1 MRHKRS
7 IASIV
12 LIIICINGVGL
23 VALMSAAPAIA
34 RAIYLKK
41 QVMAL
46 FLGMGSCAL
55 FSLIPLSLLFR
66 YRHWLLAGA
75 FGALIL
81 VLIPGV
87 GHMVNGS
94 RRWIH
99 AGGLSLQVSEFAK
112 IPFVI
117 WLAGYVAVYRER
129 CAALVQGFLKPMGIC
144 GGLAFAVLCEPDY
157 GTAFLLMIVALAVLF
172 LFGARL
178 HHAFFLLV
186 GGGIIFLGLIAL
198 NPNRW
203 RRIVSFFAVEECRFD
218 ATYQLWQGIL
228 CFASGG
234 LWGNGI
240 GLGRQKLFYLPE
252 AHTDFIFPIIGE
264 EWGGIFAVVIIL
276 AFLVFVLTALLA
288 LAAKED
294 IFIRALGIG
303 AVLVIALQAIIN
315 IAVATGCFPTKG
327 MALPFISY
335 GGSNLVG
342 MYALLGLIIN
352 SLRSE
357 RMEGDRCREGYGKIM
372 PVEWFR

>member
-7 IASIV
+7 IALIV

-46 FLGMGSCAL
+46 FFGVGSCAL
-55 FSLIPLSLLFR
+55 FSVAPLSFFFR
-66 YRHWLLAGA
+66 WRHWLLAGA

-99 AGGLSLQVSEFAK
+99 VGSLSLQISEFAK
-112 IPFVI
+112 IPFII
-117 WLAGYVAVYRER
+117 WLAGYVAGHREE
-129 CAALVQGFLKPMGIC
+129 CATLVQGFLKPMGIC
-144 GGLAFAVLCEPDY
+144 GSLAFAVLCEPDY

-178 HHAFFLLV
+178 RYAFFLLV

-234 LWGNGI
+234 LWGSGI
-240 GLGRQKLFYLPE
+240 GLGRQKLSYLPE
-252 AHTDFIFPIIGE
+252 AHTDFIFPVIGE

-288 LAAKED
+288 LYPKED
-294 IFIRALGIG
+294 VFIRALGIG
-303 AVLVIALQAIIN
+303 AVLIIALQAIIN
-315 IAVATGCFPTKG
+315 IAVVTGCFPTKG

-335 GGSNLVG
+335 GGSNLVA

-352 SLRSE
+352 GLRSE
-357 RMEGDRCREGYGKIM
+357 GMEGGCRREDHKKIM
-372 PVEWFR
+372 PIDWLG